1 MNRIE
6 YIEIC
11 FKFIKSNKC
20 RVCMTTNI
28 FVKTFEFA
36 LTVCSI

>member
-11 FKFIKSNKC
+11 FKFIEQNKH
-20 RVCMTTNI
+20 RVCMTTNM

-36 LTVCSI
+36 LPVCSI